1 MSPQKPLIAES
12 CKIPYVLAYL
22 EHPGVELQSIGVSR
36 SASWSDS
43 SNATTN
49 TTQADPLR
57 HASVKGYRITS
68 KTPLLT
74 MIGEIGSVL

>member
-12 CKIPYVLAYL
+12 YKIPYVLAYL
-22 EHPGVELQSIGVSR
+22 EQPDMELQSIGVSS

-57 HASVKGYRITS
+57 YASLKGYRITS

-74 MIGEIGSVL
+74 MIWERKCGF